1 MEQQR
6 PLAIG
11 QSVIADA
18 GRFGWNQAS
27 GNGLLPSNQLDGVR
41 VERHAVETRSMLAGK
56 ALKMVECSLLFKDS
70 GVALQSMECIEDA
83 CTSAG

>member
-6 PLAIG
+6 PFAIG

-18 GRFGWNQAS
+18 GRSGWNQAS

-41 VERHAVETRSMLAGK
+41 VERHAVETRSMFAGE
-56 ALKMVECSLLFKDS
+56 AFEMIERSLLFKDG
-70 GVALQSMECIEDA
+70 GVALQCMARIEDA
-83 CTSAG
+83 RTTAG